1 MTLSPTVGRLGF
13 TLLIVGVFTFIAT
26 SFAQIAP
33 FTSFAA
39 IFMSLILEG
48 FPFILLGALVGAF
61 VEFVLPPER
70 IATLSRK
77 LGVAGIP
84 AAAFSGFAVPICEC
98 AIVPTISSL
107 RRKGMA
113 LPQAVTFMV
122 AVPLLN
128 PIVIASTVVAFPG
141 RPDLLAARFGGG
153 LLVVLAVGFVFFL
166 FDRRRSPG
174 SALSEADGAAPYAW
188 RNGPSVW
195 KRMPELLGHA
205 AQEFVEILAIFSLG
219 ALLSSLMQVL
229 LPVSWLSLFQD
240 RLLLSI
246 SLMIAFAFLLS
257 VCSEAD
263 AFIAKAFVPIMPMA
277 GIVAF
282 LVFGPMLDLK
292 NVLLLRRVLSRTELA
307 LLAGA
312 LVTTVT
318 ILGVIY
324 GAIL

>member
-1 MTLSPTVGRLGF
+1 MTLSPTIGRLMF

-39 IFMSLILEG
+39 IFISLILEG

-61 VEFVLPPER
+61 VEFQLPPER
-70 IATLSRK
+70 IAALSRK

-84 AAAFSGFAVPICEC
+84 AAAVSGFAVPICEC
-98 AIVPTISSL
+98 AIVPTMRSL
-107 RRKGMA
+107 RQKGMA
-113 LPQAVTFMV
+113 LPHAITFMI

-128 PIVIASTVVAFPG
+128 PIVIASTVAAFPG
-141 RPDLLAARFGGG
+141 RSDVLVARFGGG
-153 LLVVLAVGFVFFL
+153 LLVVLVVGLVFFL
-166 FDRRRSPG
+166 FDRRRSRY
-174 SALSEADGAAPYAW
+174 STLSEEGTAPHQW
-188 RNGPSVW
+188 RKGPSVW
-195 KRMPELLGHA
+195 RRMPELLGHA
-205 AQEFVEILAIFSLG
+205 SQEFVEILAIFSLG

-246 SLMIAFAFLLS
+246 LMMIGFAFLLS

-263 AFIAKAFVPIMPMA
+263 AFIAKAFVPIMPM
-277 GIVAF
+277 GGVVAF

-292 NVLLLRRVLSRTELA
+292 NVLLLRRVVSRSELA
-307 LLAGA
+307 LLAGTLLTA
-312 LVTTVT
+312 VTV
-318 ILGVIY
+318 LGVVY
-324 GAIL
+324 GTII